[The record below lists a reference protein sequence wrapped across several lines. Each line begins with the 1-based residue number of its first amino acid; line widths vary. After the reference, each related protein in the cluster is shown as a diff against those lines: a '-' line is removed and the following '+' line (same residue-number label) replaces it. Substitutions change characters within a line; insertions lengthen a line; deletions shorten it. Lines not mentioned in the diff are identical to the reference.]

1 MRGLGAADY
10 EVKQL
15 NKKEDLRIKRSKRL
29 LSNALFE
36 LIKEKPFEKITVS
49 DICERALV
57 QRATFY
63 SHFADKY
70 ELLSYTLDK
79 HIPFKIS
86 ESSADD
92 PESPGLIEEII
103 THIDRHREVYCSIVK
118 NRSSETVS
126 DKIQQ
131 LLEHKLNLIANDK
144 IQNGG
149 ELPVAPEFWSAFYA
163 GACINTVNKWLEGKI
178 NITAKELISNL
189 STLLSVSRR

>member
-1 MRGLGAADY
+1 MDTKTIFGESLLA
-10 EVKQL
+10 L
-15 NKKEDLRIKRSKRL
+15 NKTKDLD
-29 LSNALFE
+29 
-36 LIKEKPFEKITVS
+36 KITIS
-49 DICERALV
+49 DILKKAGFSR
-57 QRATFY
+57 QTFY
-63 SHFADKY
+63 NHFADKY